1 VSWESL
7 VVREKLL
14 ALRKEK
20 FVEWL
25 LVAER
30 PVEPSK

>member
-14 ALRKEK
+14 ALEEEK
-20 FVEWL
+20 FGEKL

-30 PVEPSK
+30 LVEPSN